1 MYDHLMHAEASKG
14 LVLLWMHSV
23 QLGWSLFQFSY
34 ISVYW
39 WVSCGYFSIKL
50 HKQDP
55 FLAQNK
61 YTKTLSAESY
71 FLNFL
76 LYIDG
81 TELPLQ
87 TRFRV
92 RMVSLCIITCD
103 NGDSHFQLQTAL
115 WISIHNLATHYT
127 SFLENPSSWM
137 IAYYYELSIL
147 IASHNFHVV
156 MKWFFKGGVEGLLLQ
171 ETC

>member
-1 MYDHLMHAEASKG
+1 M
-14 LVLLWMHSV
+14 VT
-23 QLGWSLFQFSY
+23 
-34 ISVYW
+34 
-39 WVSCGYFSIKL
+39 FSIKL

-115 WISIHNLATHYT
+115 
-127 SFLENPSSWM
+127 
-137 IAYYYELSIL
+137 
-147 IASHNFHVV
+147 
-156 MKWFFKGGVEGLLLQ
+156 
-171 ETC
+171 